1 MTTPLP
7 SSFCLSLGH
16 KFVLTDPE
24 EIIAEVIR
32 FYTVAPDPAIPFAHQ
47 TGISLSGRI
56 AKSSQ
61 IKESILG
68 GIEVDLKY
76 ELARVFP
83 QAEGITV
90 NVTSQTIKQVYF
102 IISISPAV
110 ILKGISYGV
119 PKTIVSTN
127 GTLVLLND
135 NVNPLKWVYEQQGSN

>member
-1 MTTPLP
+1 MTTLP

-24 EIIAEVIR
+24 EIIAEVLR
-32 FYTVAPDPAIPFAHQ
+32 FYTVAPSPAIPFAHQ

-61 IKESILG
+61 MKESLLG

-83 QAEGITV
+83 EAEGITID
-90 NVTSQTIKQVYF
+90 VTTQTIKQVYF
-102 IISISPAV
+102 IISISPSV

-135 NVNPLKWVYEQQGSN
+135 NVNPIKWVYQQERTP